1 MLSQTPCGC
10 QKRKASDY
18 CLEMKRVVI
27 LGPGA
32 SGKSTFAKRL
42 GELTRLPVT
51 ELDQVFWR
59 SGLVATPPDE
69 WANIQRA
76 LVQANE
82 WILDGDLGCKTDTI
96 GGVKAPQFSRVVRQ
110 HPEDRSGQDR

>member
-10 QKRKASDY
+10 QSGKASGY
-18 CLEMKRVVI
+18 CLEMKRVII

-32 SGKSTFAKRL
+32 SGKSTFAKQL

-51 ELDQVFWR
+51 ELAQVFWR

-69 WANIQRA
+69 WANIQRS

-82 WILDGDLGCKTDTI
+82 WILDGDLGCRTDTI
-96 GGVKAPQFSRVVRQ
+96 GGVKAPKSVELCAES
-110 HPEDRSGQDR
+110 EDRSGQDR